1 MLSVLPLTSLRARR
15 KWTDGFSRR
24 SCAFAAVANG
34 QSLPGP
40 AQVGLAKIAVEAAL
54 KTVGRA
60 METAPFATLQR
71 NGSLPVVAASV
82 GKNSPYLRGVAGG
95 FRSVPIV
102 KSDSK
107 SSAFSSVLFGQPLA
121 SVRLTKSSNPKA
133 PVFAAAAPTDGGGL
147 GSWRSPRRS
156 EK

>member
-1 MLSVLPLTSLRARR
+1 MLSVLPFTNFSARR
-15 KWTDGFSRR
+15 KKTAGFSRR
-24 SCAFAAVANG
+24 SCAFTAVAKG
-34 QSLPGP
+34 QSFPGP
-40 AQVGLAKIAVEAAL
+40 AQVGFVAIAVEAAVRTL
-54 KTVGRA
+54 GSAIETV
-60 METAPFATLQR
+60 PFATVQR

-133 PVFAAAAPTDGGGL
+133 PVFAAAAP
-147 GSWRSPRRS
+147 
-156 EK
+156 